1 MQCFIKSATI
11 DITIFLS
18 FVNLVN
24 YLDLQAQIAAQI
36 SCDKLQHMH
45 LVIGIVHIK
54 QFTESCPL
62 CNVVNGGGNN
72 DMNKIQKV
80 TLVNTD

>member
-1 MQCFIKSATI
+1 
-11 DITIFLS
+11 
-18 FVNLVN
+18 
-24 YLDLQAQIAAQI
+24 
-36 SCDKLQHMH
+36 MH
-45 LVIGIVHIK
+45 LVTLIVHIK
-54 QFTESCPL
+54 QFTESCPS